1 MMRRHYPLAPGS
13 SPAIDIRATHAMQHS
28 AQFSAARRSL
38 LALLLFATLL
48 GAAGC
53 VYRINIQQGNF
64 LDAKA
69 VDQVVPG
76 MARSQVRFLLGTPM
90 VSSPFDSDRWDYVL
104 YIKRGRIEKPEQ
116 RKVTVFF
123 EGDQVTR
130 VEREADASVAKAD
143 APQTPVTPAAEA
155 TQEQEKKDN

>member
-1 MMRRHYPLAPGS
+1 M
-13 SPAIDIRATHAMQHS
+13 HAMQHPALS
-28 AQFSAARRSL
+28 SVARRL
-38 LALLLFATLL
+38 LPIILAVATLL

-64 LDAKA
+64 LDPKA

-90 VSSPFDSDRWDYVL
+90 VGSPFDSDRWDYVL
-104 YIKRGRIEKPEQ
+104 YVKRGRSAEPVQ

-123 EGDQVTR
+123 EGDKVAR
-130 VEREADASVAKAD
+130 VERDMDTSVAKAE
-143 APQTPVTPAAEA
+143 TPPKPEAASNG
-155 TQEQEKKDN
+155 QEPEEEKKDN

>member
-1 MMRRHYPLAPGS
+1 
-13 SPAIDIRATHAMQHS
+13 MQHS
-28 AQFSAARRSL
+28 ARFSLARRL
-38 LALLLFATLL
+38 LPALLLLVTLA

-64 LDAKA
+64 LDPKA

-90 VSSPFDSDRWDYVL
+90 VGSPFDSDRWDYVL
-104 YIKRGRIEKPEQ
+104 YIKRGRIDEPEQ

-123 EGDQVTR
+123 DGDKVSR
-130 VEREADASVAKAD
+130 VERQGDASVASAD
-143 APQTPVTPAAEA
+143 SATTPTTTAVAESPE
-155 TQEQEKKDN
+155 TEKKDN

>member
-1 MMRRHYPLAPGS
+1 
-13 SPAIDIRATHAMQHS
+13 MQHS
-28 AQFSAARRSL
+28 VPLSFARRVLPVL
-38 LALLLFATLL
+38 LVLATL

-64 LDAKA
+64 LDPKA

-90 VSSPFDSDRWDYVL
+90 VGSPFDSDRWDYVL
-104 YIKRGRIEKPEQ
+104 YIKRGRIREPEQ

-123 EGDQVTR
+123 DGDKVTR
-130 VEREADASVAKAD
+130 VERPADASVAKAD
-143 APQTPVTPAAEA
+143 VPPAPASTPAAEA
-155 TQEQEKKDN
+155 PEEKKDN

>member
-1 MMRRHYPLAPGS
+1 MQDSASLPAAGRMLA
-13 SPAIDIRATHAMQHS
+13 AT
-28 AQFSAARRSL
+28 L
-38 LALLLFATLL
+38 ILATLL

-64 LDAKA
+64 LDPKL

-90 VSSPFDSDRWDYVL
+90 VGSPFDSDRWDYVL
-104 YIKRGRIEKPEQ
+104 YIKRGRIEEPEQ

-123 EGDQVTR
+123 EGDKVSR
-130 VEREADASVAKAD
+130 VEREADTSVARAETAKDPAT
-143 APQTPVTPAAEA
+143 APAPGAPE
-155 TQEQEKKDN
+155 ERKDN